1 MTINIYLNNDNDYKD
16 TPSLEKL
23 KLWITKTLVIAPI
36 KATPTQQAITI
47 TLSDNEQSAALNK
60 TYRNKVGPTNILSFP
75 EETIPGFKTESLGD
89 LIICVPLIIEE
100 AKQQNKT
107 LEAHWA
113 HLTIHGTLHLLGY
126 DHIIE
131 TEAEEMEGLE
141 VAILAKFNIS
151 NPYQ

>member
-1 MTINIYLNNDNDYKD
+1 MTINIYLNNDNNYKD

-23 KLWITKTLVIAPI
+23 KLWITKTLEIAPI
-36 KATPTQQAITI
+36 KAAPTQQAITI
-47 TLSDNEQSAALNK
+47 TLSNNEQSVALNK
-60 TYRNKVGPTNILSFP
+60 TYRNKAGPTNILSFP
-75 EETIPGFKTESLGD
+75 EQTIPGFEMESLGD

-126 DHIIE
+126 DHIVE
-131 TEAEEMEGLE
+131 TEAEEMECLE
-141 VAILAKFNIS
+141 VAILARFNITD
-151 NPYQ
+151 PYQ